1 MYFRCNLT
9 LICRTKKLQ
18 RPKCVVEKEKGENV
32 NQLSEK
38 SKEKSYPQM
47 AKAFYWDLLPAA
59 KQKPS
64 QGKHCN
70 KQVLKVKNIQR
81 WPEETTCNLRMGEM
95 TLNVDTRNSIRHL
108 QIKLKAS
115 KKSRQKYLILLLIKT
130 IEQVNMHVFGIL
142 TIGMQKRV
150 AAMSSSNSKVFLFF
164 SIWKHY
170 LPAEVCTVY
179 EEDLQMLSTI
189 SRLWHVL

>member
-1 MYFRCNLT
+1 M
-9 LICRTKKLQ
+9 ICRTKKLQ

-115 KKSRQKYLILLLIKT
+115 KEYLILLLIKT
-130 IEQVNMHVFGIL
+130 NYRASEHACFWNTYNWHAEESCSHEQ
-142 TIGMQKRV
+142 Q
-150 AAMSSSNSKVFLFF
+150 
-164 SIWKHY
+164 
-170 LPAEVCTVY
+170 
-179 EEDLQMLSTI
+179 Q
-189 SRLWHVL
+189 